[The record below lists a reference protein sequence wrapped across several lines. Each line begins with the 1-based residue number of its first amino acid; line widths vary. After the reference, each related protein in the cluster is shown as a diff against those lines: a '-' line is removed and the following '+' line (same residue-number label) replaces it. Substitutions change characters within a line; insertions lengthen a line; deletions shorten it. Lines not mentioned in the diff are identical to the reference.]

1 MVQQNRRKADFYV
14 DDAGNT
20 TLNRPG
26 SLGSLYAA
34 LKDKAMPVSNYI
46 QANPGMAAALGI
58 GGAANLAGLFDNDK
72 IGGQLGG
79 LAGAGALAH
88 FAAPSLGIPALD
100 PQTQIAIALAGGGL
114 GALFDN
120 MRAKKEQ
127 QAQYANQ
134 INTGAY

>member
-1 MVQQNRRKADFYV
+1 MVQQNKRKADFYV

-20 TLNRPG
+20 VPRPG

-34 LKDKAMPVSNYI
+34 LKTKATPALDYI
-46 QANPGMAAALGI
+46 RANPGMSAALGI

-127 QAQYANQ
+127 QAQYVNQ

>member
-1 MVQQNRRKADFYV
+1 MSNLKDLY
-14 DDAGNT
+14 
-20 TLNRPG
+20 G
-26 SLGSLYAA
+26 SLKTKAIDPAIAYA
-34 LKDKAMPVSNYI
+34 KKEPVT
-46 QANPGMAAALGI
+46 AGLLGV